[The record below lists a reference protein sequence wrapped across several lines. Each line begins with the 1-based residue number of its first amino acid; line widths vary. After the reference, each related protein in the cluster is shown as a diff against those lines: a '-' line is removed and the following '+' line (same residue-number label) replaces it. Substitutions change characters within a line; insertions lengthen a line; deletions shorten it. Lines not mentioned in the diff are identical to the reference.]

1 MTVNREGIRP
11 NLAATVILAG
21 AAAVRIPGLTRWAFE
36 PDELSTWR
44 DALHMAGPSANG
56 PGALG
61 RPVYYFLQ
69 HVLLGVFPGSPFS
82 LRVPALLFGLL
93 GVWLTWGAGRRLFG
107 GTAGIVASLLVA
119 FSPWHQYAS
128 GFARYWTLVYVLALL
143 TVLWLIES
151 LDSGRRARFRAAC
164 LVLTLG
170 ALTHPTFLFPI
181 LGVILALHLV
191 TREGNWRW
199 EWPSRGA
206 WANLW
211 IPFVALFG
219 GWVLW
224 LKVSGNGG
232 ALSNW
237 NGRGLAATLTI
248 FPGMVEWLTPAVVLA
263 AGIGVLGLWYSRRS
277 GDRRWAV
284 VAGSG
289 LASGVLLLFLAG
301 RRTDVYADYGMAML
315 PLVYLT
321 IGGAVERASAITVH
335 PASWAPWA
343 AGALLAAGAVPG
355 VASNLRD
362 GMRFDYR
369 PAYDFA
375 RSHGPG
381 RLVVGPSRELQRYYA
396 PDLPFEELRNA
407 NAQLRAMLTVSD
419 GFWLILANHRN
430 GWVDGDDDA
439 QAWVD
444 GSCRVK
450 LRSGNHRFDYREY
463 NVQLAWCGGS
473 PP

>member
-1 MTVNREGIRP
+1 MTSSGIRP
-11 NLAATVILAG
+11 NLAATAILAG
-21 AAAVRIPGLTRWAFE
+21 AAAVRIPGLTRWSLE

-44 DALHMAGPSANG
+44 DALHLAGPSANG

-61 RPVYYFLQ
+61 RPVYYFLE
-69 HVLLGVFPGSPFS
+69 HLLLGVFPGSPLS
-82 LRVPALLFGLL
+82 LRLPPLVFGLL
-93 GVWLTWGAGRRLFG
+93 GVWLTWIAGRRLFG
-107 GTAGIVASLLVA
+107 DAAGVVAALLVA
-119 FSPWHQYAS
+119 LSPWHQYAS

-143 TVLWLIES
+143 TILWLFES
-151 LDSGRRARFRAAC
+151 TDSGPAGRLRAAA
-164 LVLTLG
+164 LALTLG

-191 TREGNWRW
+191 NREGSWQWR
-199 EWPSRGA
+199 WPSRAA
-206 WANLW
+206 WVNLW

-219 GWVLW
+219 GWILW

-237 NGRGLAATLTI
+237 NGRGLAATLNI
-248 FPGMVEWLTPAVVLA
+248 FPGMVEWLSPAVVIA
-263 AGIGVLGLWYSRRS
+263 AGVGALGLWYSRGT
-277 GDRRWAV
+277 GDRRWSV
-284 VAGSG
+284 VAGLG

-301 RRTDVYADYGMAML
+301 RKTDVYADYGMAML

-321 IGGAVERASAITVH
+321 IGGAVERASTVAVGAT
-335 PASWAPWA
+335 PWAPWA
-343 AGALLAAGAVPG
+343 AGAVLAAGAVPG

-381 RLVVGPSRELQRYYA
+381 RLVIGPSQALQRYYA
-396 PDLPFEELRNA
+396 PDLKFEELRDP
-407 NAQLRAMLTVSD
+407 NAQLPATLTASG

-430 GWVDGDDDA
+430 GWAEGDVDA
-439 QAWVD
+439 QTWVD
-444 GSCRVK
+444 GSCHVMQ
-450 LRSGNHRFDYREY
+450 RSGTHRFDYREY
-463 NVQLAWCGGS
+463 DVQLAWCGGS
-473 PP
+473 AP